1 MQLITITTTKKI
13 AITDEIILFVFLLL
27 KLNIWYTSFLKGLVM
42 KFLLLPSITILI
54 LVLNHNIRKNKNKEK
69 KSVKSY
75 LAREDRANSA
85 RRKDL
90 SNLPYIEIP
99 LNTLPLDITLND
111 EKKQLQISNYIK
123 EIRFLSE
130 KQMLNLIGVSNTELK
145 EEYGPANLELLTI
158 YDQNY
163 SRYIRN
169 LHLLA
174 ECIYEEY
181 PNEAVALWEYCLDIG
196 TDISGTYA
204 CLGQHYVN
212 LNKQELFM
220 KLYDYIPSKT
230 SISGK
235 TIINK
240 LDNMKEQFQ

>member
-1 MQLITITTTKKI
+1 
-13 AITDEIILFVFLLL
+13 
-27 KLNIWYTSFLKGLVM
+27 M

-54 LVLNHNIRKNKNKEK
+54 FVLNHNIRKNKNKDD

-85 RRKDL
+85 RRQDL
-90 SNLPYIEIP
+90 SELPYVKVP

-123 EIRFLSE
+123 EIRYLSE

-145 EEYGPANLELLTI
+145 EQYGPANLEILTVC
-158 YDQNY
+158 DQNY

-174 ECIYEEY
+174 DCIYEEY
-181 PNEAVALWEYCLDIG
+181 PDKAVDVWKYCLTIG

-204 CLGQHYVN
+204 ALGQHYISN
-212 LNKQELFM
+212 CEKENFM
-220 KLYDYIPSKT
+220 KLYDYIPVKDT
-230 SISGK
+230 ISGK
-235 TIINK
+235 TILSK
-240 LDNMKEQFQ
+240 LDKLKETFDTNN

>member
-1 MQLITITTTKKI
+1 
-13 AITDEIILFVFLLL
+13 
-27 KLNIWYTSFLKGLVM
+27 M

-54 LVLNHNIRKNKNKEK
+54 LVLNHNIRKNKNKDE

-75 LAREDRANSA
+75 LAREDHANST

-90 SNLPYIEIP
+90 SNLPYIEVP

-123 EIRFLSE
+123 EIYFLSE
-130 KQMLNLIGVSNTELK
+130 KQMLNLIGISNTELK
-145 EEYGPANLELLTI
+145 EAYGPSNLELLTV

-181 PNEAVALWEYCLDIG
+181 PDKAVAVWEYCLSIG

-204 CLGQHYVN
+204 LLGKHYADTN
-212 LNKQELFM
+212 NKEEFL

-230 SISGK
+230 TISGK
-235 TIINK
+235 TIISK
-240 LDNMKEQFQ
+240 LDKLKETFE

>member
-1 MQLITITTTKKI
+1 
-13 AITDEIILFVFLLL
+13 
-27 KLNIWYTSFLKGLVM
+27 M

-54 LVLNHNIRKNKNKEK
+54 LVLNHNIRKNKNKDDI
-69 KSVKSY
+69 SIRAY
-75 LAREDRANSA
+75 LSREDQANSA

-90 SNLPYIEIP
+90 SNLPYIEVP

-123 EIRFLSE
+123 EIRYLSE

-145 EEYGPANLELLTI
+145 EQYGPSNLEILTI
-158 YDQNY
+158 CDQNY

-174 ECIYEEY
+174 ECIYDEY
-181 PNEAVALWEYCLDIG
+181 PEQAVTIWEYCLNIG

-204 CLGQHYVN
+204 ALGQHYLEKN
-212 LNKQELFM
+212 ETEKFT
-220 KLYDYIPSKT
+220 KLYDYIPTKNT
-230 SISGK
+230 ISGK
-235 TIINK
+235 TILSK
-240 LDNMKEQFQ
+240 LDKLKASFETTT

>member
-1 MQLITITTTKKI
+1 
-13 AITDEIILFVFLLL
+13 
-27 KLNIWYTSFLKGLVM
+27 M

-54 LVLNHNIRKNKNKEK
+54 LVLNHNIRKNKNKDE

-75 LAREDRANSA
+75 LAREDHANST

-90 SNLPYIEIP
+90 SNLPYIEVP

-123 EIRFLSE
+123 EILFLSE
-130 KQMLNLIGVSNTELK
+130 KQMLNLIGISNTELK
-145 EEYGPANLELLTI
+145 EAYGPSNLELLTV

-181 PNEAVALWEYCLDIG
+181 PDKAVAVWEYCLSIG

-204 CLGQHYVN
+204 LLGKHYADTN
-212 LNKQELFM
+212 NKEEFL

-230 SISGK
+230 TISGK
-235 TIINK
+235 TIISK
-240 LDNMKEQFQ
+240 LDKLKETFE

>member
-1 MQLITITTTKKI
+1 
-13 AITDEIILFVFLLL
+13 
-27 KLNIWYTSFLKGLVM
+27 M

-54 LVLNHNIRKNKNKEK
+54 LVLNHNIRKNKNKDE

-235 TIINK
+235 TIIHK

>member
-1 MQLITITTTKKI
+1 
-13 AITDEIILFVFLLL
+13 
-27 KLNIWYTSFLKGLVM
+27 M

-54 LVLNHNIRKNKNKEK
+54 LVLNHNIRKNKNKDE

-75 LAREDRANSA
+75 LAREDHANST

-90 SNLPYIEIP
+90 SNLPYIEVP

-123 EIRFLSE
+123 EIYFLSE
-130 KQMLNLIGVSNTELK
+130 KQMLNLIGISNTELK
-145 EEYGPANLELLTI
+145 EAYGPSNLELLTV

-181 PNEAVALWEYCLDIG
+181 PDKAVAVWEYCLSIG

-204 CLGQHYVN
+204 LLGKHYADTN
-212 LNKQELFM
+212 NKEDFL

-230 SISGK
+230 TISGK
-235 TIINK
+235 TIISK
-240 LDNMKEQFQ
+240 LDKLKETFE